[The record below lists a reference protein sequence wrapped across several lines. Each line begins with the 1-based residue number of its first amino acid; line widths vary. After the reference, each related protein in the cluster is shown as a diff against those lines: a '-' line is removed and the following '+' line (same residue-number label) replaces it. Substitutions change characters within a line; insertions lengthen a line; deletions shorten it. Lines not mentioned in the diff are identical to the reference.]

1 VRAEVHTDIR
11 MRIPFFGND
20 EDFHMLIEMYLGVRR
35 LSTLGFGLR

>member
-11 MRIPFFGND
+11 MRIPFFGDD

-35 LSTLGFGLR
+35 LSTLGFRWH